1 MPDQSSIPKPPR
13 LTLQVGVT
21 GHRPNRLP
29 TDSDNLKAQVAAT
42 LQTIALAYREFAL
55 TANARAVYSTE
66 SPVLRLLSPLAEGAD
81 RIAADGGLAAGYELQ
96 CPLPFLHDVYAGYFA
111 DTPGSSD
118 EFEDLLAKAKGK
130 VLQLEGEPDKK
141 SQAYRNVGHLVL
153 NHADLLLA
161 VWDGD
166 EDETSPGT
174 SGMVAEARRIGLP
187 VVWVDA
193 KQPGRVW
200 FFDPRTPEQ
209 GWRDFNKTVIDDF
222 LSYYL
227 LPPDNA
233 GSPRQV
239 GLWTKVKQTFCPLPK
254 DSCETYFSHP
264 EPRLSVMGFAYR
276 GFFALLGKT
285 GRDKLGWIGNAYR
298 EDAGGQWQSIAKDD
312 EPFHFP
318 KPLQEHFIHA
328 DSLAS
333 HYADKYRG
341 TFISCFV
348 LGAFA
353 VLCALLGGP
362 FAGFSEAFRAA
373 NLWFAGAE
381 LILILL
387 VVLLICRGKYRD
399 YHRRWLDYR
408 LLAER
413 LRQAAFLMPIGVVP
427 RWALPAYETHQDQS
441 HAWIDWLTRTVIRAD
456 GIPNGIIDAGHKQK
470 YRKFLCRIV
479 TDQANYHHNN
489 AKRNARIAHNLHR
502 VNSLL
507 LMLIIGACAAHIF
520 HLIHDADTAL
530 TISATFLPALG
541 ATVAGI
547 LSQGEFERIAHRS
560 KGMAGHL
567 DQIKDR
573 LDKPTLA
580 AELLVEQ
587 ANQAIAIMSQ
597 ELSDWRIIFR
607 AKPLEIHA

>member
-1 MPDQSSIPKPPR
+1 MPDQSAIPKRPR

-29 TDSDNLKAQVAAT
+29 SDSGDLKAQVAAT
-42 LQTIALAYREFAL
+42 LQTVTQAYREFAVI
-55 TANARAVYSTE
+55 AAARAAYSAE
-66 SPVLRLLSPLAEGAD
+66 SPALRLLSPLAEGAD
-81 RIAADGGLAAGYELQ
+81 RIAADGALAAGFELQ
-96 CPLPFLHDVYAGYFA
+96 CPLPFLHDVYIEDFA
-111 DTPGSSD
+111 DTPGSTD
-118 EFEDLLAKAKGK
+118 EFARLLAKAEGK
-130 VLQLEGEPDKK
+130 VLQLEGDRNKP
-141 SQAYRNVGHLVL
+141 SQAYRNVGRLVL

-166 EDETSPGT
+166 EDEASPGT

-187 VVWVDA
+187 TVWVDA
-193 KQPGRVW
+193 RQPNRIR

-209 GWRDFNKTVIDDF
+209 GWLNFNKTVLDGF
-222 LSYYL
+222 LRYYL
-227 LPPDNA
+227 LPPGNA
-233 GSPRQV
+233 DAASEI
-239 GLWTKVKQTFCPLPK
+239 GLLTRLKQTFCPPPK
-254 DSCETYFSHP
+254 DSCETYFTHP
-264 EPRLSVMGFAYR
+264 EPRLSLMGFAYR

-285 GRDKLGWIGNAYR
+285 GRDKLSWVGNAYR
-298 EDAGGQWQSIAKDD
+298 QDAGGQWQIIAKDG

-318 KPLQEHFIHA
+318 MPLREHFIHA

-333 HYADKYRG
+333 YYADKYRG
-341 TFISCFV
+341 TFISCFA
-348 LGAFA
+348 LGAVA

-362 FAGFSEAFRAA
+362 FDGFSKAFRAA
-373 NLWFAGAE
+373 GLGFAGAE
-381 LILILL
+381 SILILL

-413 LRQAAFLMPIGVVP
+413 LRQAAFLMPIGVAP
-427 RWALPAYETHQDQS
+427 GWALPAYETHQDRS
-441 HAWIDWLTRTVIRAD
+441 HAWIDWLTRAVIRAD
-456 GIPNGIIDAGHKQK
+456 GIHGGMIDAGHKQQ
-470 YRKFLCRIV
+470 YREFLCRIV
-479 TDQANYHHNN
+479 ADQAAYHLNN

-502 VNSLL
+502 VNSGL
-507 LMLIIGACAAHIF
+507 LMLILGACAAHIVHFF
-520 HLIHDADTAL
+520 HNADTAL
-530 TISATFLPALG
+530 TVAAAFLPALG
-541 ATVAGI
+541 ASVAGI

-567 DQIKDR
+567 DKIRAR
-573 LDKPTLA
+573 LEEPTLT